1 MVTRKRKNSYDD
13 DRGTNGSTRTRTRGK
28 AKFVQEDLEITNPNT
43 SEEGKREEGH
53 KVSIDDDS
61 FIQADVMVRILS
73 FVPMKSIGMFR
84 CVCNSW
90 KELLSSPFFAR
101 IHALAYPLPP
111 FPSTL
116 ITMSDRF
123 YSLNSSDLKSNC
135 RVPLIELP
143 SQSLVAQEVY
153 SLVKVCLRSSVSSH
167 GLVCFT
173 TSNAGS
179 NTLFLYN
186 PTTQRTHYP
195 PKPLW
200 PYKVEGPLT
209 NSKQP
214 LSILYD
220 TFLCVS
226 GACYGMFI
234 DVHDRCSVE
243 IFLFEEDVWGSVA
256 LPLEV
261 EENLK
266 LPFETKEQ
274 VRRQHSCKLVGWGER
289 VCLVHAFGKGKL
301 GIWSLSDEKRWEKVI
316 LKEDLGSFKFRPT
329 DCSYGNCHKA
339 QMNVILHQHTLLV
352 CKRKR
357 TYADIYM
364 HRDFM
369 KKSGREKF
377 KWPYGN
383 RGDPFINIIP
393 YNPSLYSFKYLGC
406 H

>member
-43 SEEGKREEGH
+43 
-53 KVSIDDDS
+53 

-200 PYKVEGPLT
+200 PYKVVWVFI
-209 NSKQP
+209 QP
-214 LSILYD
+214 SQ
-220 TFLCVS
+220 
-226 GACYGMFI
+226 
-234 DVHDRCSVE
+234 
-243 IFLFEEDVWGSVA
+243 
-256 LPLEV
+256 P
-261 EENLK
+261 
-266 LPFETKEQ
+266 
-274 VRRQHSCKLVGWGER
+274 
-289 VCLVHAFGKGKL
+289 
-301 GIWSLSDEKRWEKVI
+301 
-316 LKEDLGSFKFRPT
+316 SFQP
-329 DCSYGNCHKA
+329 
-339 QMNVILHQHTLLV
+339 
-352 CKRKR
+352 
-357 TYADIYM
+357 
-364 HRDFM
+364 
-369 KKSGREKF
+369 
-377 KWPYGN
+377 
-383 RGDPFINIIP
+383 
-393 YNPSLYSFKYLGC
+393 
-406 H
+406 